1 MATSLMP
8 EFTSL
13 SGGQVLFFDLLGVSG
28 LNLCQCHE
36 KKRRGGGG
44 GHCFR
49 LKGNIMEYESLD
61 IGRKQIKDIFGE
73 NGNFKYGLITC

>member
-36 KKRRGGGG
+36 KIKGGKEGG
-44 GHCFR
+44 TV
-49 LKGNIMEYESLD
+49 LD
-61 IGRKQIKDIFGE
+61 
-73 NGNFKYGLITC
+73 